1 MSDQLQHGELK
12 SFDNIDNIGNEQL
25 QILMQVSIETFEDN
39 FNSQHASYDSEESN
53 EIDYE
58 KILNVEA
65 CENSPNEITSN
76 KFPNVI
82 KIQKT
87 QNEISCEKSPNE
99 ISSQKSPNEI
109 SSERDTNEKTLGK
122 KRGRKQKK
130 NSKKK
135 THTKSDPDN
144 ILTKI
149 QVNYITF
156 LKDFIN
162 KISNAIGKKDLI
174 FLSLNYDFKKKITK
188 DFREKLNSS
197 TIEEILSREISG
209 RYKKISKDYNA
220 KICEKIKK
228 ENIYLLQNLLSKNFL
243 FFFDKIY
250 YKNNKKINMKDF
262 GFEDLEIDL
271 SGIKLFYDV
280 LINVKD
286 DNNSLKEIM
295 NLIAKNNFLPKKN
308 NEVFE
313 CVYY

>member
-1 MSDQLQHGELK
+1 
-12 SFDNIDNIGNEQL
+12 
-25 QILMQVSIETFEDN
+25 MQVSIETFEDN

-99 ISSQKSPNEI
+99 ISSQKS
-109 SSERDTNEKTLGK
+109 TNEKTMGK
-122 KRGRKQKK
+122 KRGREPKK

-271 SGIKLFYDV
+271 SGIKLFNEV
-280 LINVKD
+280 IINVKD
-286 DNNSLKEIM
+286 DNNSLKETM
-295 NLIAKNNFLPKKN
+295 NLIAKKNFLPKKS

>member
-1 MSDQLQHGELK
+1 MSDQLQIYE
-12 SFDNIDNIGNEQL
+12 
-25 QILMQVSIETFEDN
+25 SIETFENLKSLNFEDI
-39 FNSQHASYDSEESN
+39 FNSQNASYDIEESN
-53 EIDYE
+53 EIDYD
-58 KILNVEA
+58 KILIIKA
-65 CENSPNEITSN
+65 CENSPNEITYN
-76 KFPNVI
+76 KFPNEI
-82 KIQKT
+82 YFQKT
-87 QNEISCEKSPNE
+87 QNEIACEKSPNE
-99 ISSQKSPNEI
+99 ISSQKS
-109 SSERDTNEKTLGK
+109 TNEKTMGK
-122 KRGRKQKK
+122 KRGREPKK

-250 YKNNKKINMKDF
+250 FKNKKKINMKDF

-271 SGIKLFYDV
+271 SGIKLFNEV
-280 LINVKD
+280 IINVKD
-286 DNNSLKEIM
+286 DNNSLKETM
-295 NLIAKNNFLPKKN
+295 NLIAKKNFLPKKK

>member
-1 MSDQLQHGELK
+1 M
-12 SFDNIDNIGNEQL
+12 
-25 QILMQVSIETFEDN
+25 
-39 FNSQHASYDSEESN
+39 
-53 EIDYE
+53 
-58 KILNVEA
+58 
-65 CENSPNEITSN
+65 
-76 KFPNVI
+76 
-82 KIQKT
+82 
-87 QNEISCEKSPNE
+87 
-99 ISSQKSPNEI
+99 
-109 SSERDTNEKTLGK
+109 GK
-122 KRGRKQKK
+122 KRGREPKK

-243 FFFDKIY
+243 FFF
-250 YKNNKKINMKDF
+250 
-262 GFEDLEIDL
+262 
-271 SGIKLFYDV
+271 
-280 LINVKD
+280 
-286 DNNSLKEIM
+286 
-295 NLIAKNNFLPKKN
+295 
-308 NEVFE
+308 
-313 CVYY
+313 

>member
-12 SFDNIDNIGNEQL
+12 FFDNIDNMGNEQL

-39 FNSQHASYDSEESN
+39 FNSQLASYDSEESN

-58 KILNVEA
+58 KILNIKA

-76 KFPNVI
+76 KLSNVI

-109 SSERDTNEKTLGK
+109 SSEKDTNEKTLGK

-135 THTKSDPDN
+135 AHTKSDPDN

-271 SGIKLFYDV
+271 SGIKLLNDV

-286 DNNSLKEIM
+286 DNNSLKETM
-295 NLIAKNNFLPKKN
+295 NLIAKKNFLPKKN